1 MAALGLKG
9 HGSCKPLTA
18 MPHLITRRLALAT
31 PLLLSSTG
39 CIRKKTKIVVGFSQM
54 ENNNPWR
61 IAETNSMKQEAARR
75 HATYELIVT
84 DAQGQTAKQVSDVE
98 DFVARRVSALFLA
111 PREYEGLSPALDSA
125 KELKIPVFL
134 IDRQAAGKAGE
145 DYASFLGSDF
155 VQQARRVAEWL
166 INHTGG
172 KASIVELTGTVGS
185 SVALDRSRGFAERIA
200 GHPGMRIIASQ
211 TADFSRATAQRVME
225 NIVQVKGNEMTA
237 VYAHN
242 DEMALGAIQ
251 ALKAAG
257 KRPGTDV
264 LVVSIDGEKAALQA
278 IIRGEMS
285 ATAESNPHFGP
296 LAFHALDQFRRGEK
310 IPDKIILEDKFF
322 DGSNAREFVSQAY

>member
-1 MAALGLKG
+1 
-9 HGSCKPLTA
+9 
-18 MPHLITRRLALAT
+18 MPRLITRRLALTA
-31 PLLLSSTG
+31 PLLLPSTG
-39 CIRKKTKIVVGFSQM
+39 CIRKETKIVVGFSQM

-75 HATYELIVT
+75 RSTYELIVT
-84 DAQGQTAKQVSDVE
+84 DAQGQTSKQVSDVE
-98 DFVARRVSALFLA
+98 DLVARRVSALFLA

-134 IDRQAAGKAGE
+134 IDREAAGKAGE
-145 DYASFLGSDF
+145 DYVSFLGSDF

-166 INHTGG
+166 ISHSGG

-185 SVALDRSRGFAERIA
+185 SVARDRSRGFAECIA
-200 GHPGMRIIASQ
+200 GHPRMRIIASQ

-225 NIVQVKGNEMTA
+225 NIVQLQGREITA

-257 KRPGTDV
+257 LQPGKEV
-264 LVVSIDGEKAALQA
+264 FVVSIDGEKAALQA

-296 LAFHALDQFRRGEK
+296 LAFDTLDRLRRGEK

-322 DGSNAREFVSQAY
+322 DAGNAREFVDQAY